1 MGNINIFVNIY
12 MVRYGNDE
20 IDEKVIYNSI
30 YFNFP
35 EENLHCWEYFQ
46 QV

>member
-1 MGNINIFVNIY
+1 MENIKYFLSTHF

-35 EENLHCWEYFQ
+35 EENLHC
-46 QV
+46 